1 MNRKSLFGTVFLI
14 LIILVVGFGAS
25 WLLLK
30 TGPETAPEE
39 KSQSA
44 RIVQTIPVV
53 GQTRDIAVSAYGS
66 VVPSRKV
73 VIKPQV
79 SGQVKHQNENMVVG
93 GQFYEGD
100 ELIRIDPQ
108 DYELALAAVRSDLE
122 RARFEREVE
131 SGRQV
136 IAQREW
142 DELQSGLDI
151 EEVNRSLVLREPHLR
166 RAEAMME
173 KAINDIEEAELQLS
187 RTVIR
192 APFNARVVEESVE
205 VGQLVGPN
213 STICELVG
221 TDEYW
226 IQVSVPFSELK
237 WIQFPQE
244 NLPGAEVEVVLD
256 AGEGEIATW
265 EGRVVRLLS
274 DLDDVGRMA
283 RVVVAVQDPLGL
295 EREKSDELPLLL
307 GSYVEVRVDAG
318 DLEDVIT
325 VPRDALREGDQVWV
339 VGPDN
344 LLRILQTEV
353 LWSEKDTVIISNSLE
368 KGDELIV
375 SDLRVGLPQMLVVPQ
390 RSSAFPELVEA
401 YENAVGN

>member
-1 MNRKSLFGTVFLI
+1 MNRKSLFGTIFLI
-14 LIILVVGFGAS
+14 LATIVIGVGVS
-25 WLLLK
+25 WFLIT
-30 TGPETAPEE
+30 TGPETTPEE
-39 KSQSA
+39 KKQTA

-53 GQTRDIAVSAYGS
+53 GQMRHIAVSAYGS
-66 VVPSRKV
+66 VIPSRKV
-73 VIKPQV
+73 VIRPQV
-79 SGQVKHQNENMVVG
+79 SGQVVHQSESMAIG
-93 GQFYEGD
+93 GQFREGE
-100 ELIRIDPQ
+100 ELIRIDPK

-122 RARFEREVE
+122 QAKFEREVE

-142 DELQSGLDI
+142 GELQADLDM

-166 RAEAMME
+166 RAEAMMK

-237 WIQFPQE
+237 WIQFPQGDTA
-244 NLPGAEVEVVLD
+244 GAPVEVVLD

-295 EREKSDELPLLL
+295 QSEKSDKLPLLL
-307 GSYVEVRVDAG
+307 GSYLEVRIDAG
-318 DLEDVIT
+318 DLENVIT
-325 VPRDALREGDQVWV
+325 IPRDAFREGDQIWV
-339 VGPDN
+339 VGTDN
-344 LLRILQTEV
+344 LLRVLRAEV
-353 LWSEKDTVIISNSLE
+353 LWPEKETVIIPNILE
-368 KGDELIV
+368 EGDELIV
-375 SDLRVGLPQMLVVPQ
+375 SDLRVALPQMLVEPQ
-390 RSSAFPELVEA
+390 RSTAFPELVEA
-401 YENAVGN
+401 YEKAIGN

>member
-53 GQTRDIAVSAYGS
+53 GQTRHIAVSAYGS

-79 SGQVKHQNENMVVG
+79 SGQVTHQNENMVVG

-344 LLRILQTEV
+344 LLEILQTEV

>member
-1 MNRKSLFGTVFLI
+1 MNRKSLFGTIFLI
-14 LIILVVGFGAS
+14 LIIMVLGVGVS
-25 WLLLK
+25 WFLLS
-30 TGPETAPEE
+30 TGPETTPEE

-44 RIVQTIPVV
+44 RIVQTIPVI
-53 GQTRDIAVSAYGS
+53 GQTRHIAVSAYGS

-73 VIKPQV
+73 VIRPQV
-79 SGQVKHQNENMVVG
+79 SGQVIHQNSNMAVG
-93 GQFYEGD
+93 GQFDEGD

-108 DYELALAAVRSDLE
+108 DYVLALAAVRSDLE
-122 RARFEREVE
+122 QARFEREVE

-205 VGQLVGPN
+205 VGQLVSPN

-237 WIQFPQE
+237 WIQFPQG
-244 NLPGAEVEVVLD
+244 NTPGAGVEVVLD
-256 AGEGEIATW
+256 AGEGEVATW

-283 RVVVAVQDPLGL
+283 RVVVAVQDPLDLDG
-295 EREKSDELPLLL
+295 KVGDELPLLL

-325 VPRDALREGDQVWV
+325 VPRDALREGDQIWV

-353 LWSEKDTVIISNSLE
+353 LWTEKDTVIITNSFE

-375 SDLRVGLPQMLVVPQ
+375 SDLRVALPQMLVAPQ
-390 RSSAFPELVEA
+390 RSSVFPELVEA
-401 YENAVGN
+401 YEKAVGN

>member
-1 MNRKSLFGTVFLI
+1 MNRKSLFGTVLLI
-14 LIILVVGFGAS
+14 LIILAVGLSVS
-25 WLLLK
+25 WFLLT

-53 GQTRDIAVSAYGS
+53 GQTRHIAVSAYGS

-73 VIKPQV
+73 VIRPQV
-79 SGQVKHQNENMVVG
+79 SGQVIRQSENMAVG

-122 RARFEREVE
+122 QARFEREVE

-237 WIQFPQE
+237 WIQFPQG

-274 DLDDVGRMA
+274 DLDEVGRMA
-283 RVVVAVQDPLGL
+283 RVVVAVHDPLGL
-295 EREKSDELPLLL
+295 ESEKSDELPLLL

-318 DLEDVIT
+318 ELENVIT
-325 VPRDALREGDQVWV
+325 VPRDSLREGDQIWV

-353 LWSEKDTVIISNSLE
+353 LWSEKDIVIISNSIE

-375 SDLRVGLPQMLVVPQ
+375 SDLRVALPQMLVSPQ
-390 RSSAFPELVEA
+390 RSSAFPELVDA
-401 YENAVGN
+401 YENADGN

>member
-14 LIILVVGFGAS
+14 LAIIVVGVGVS
-25 WLLLK
+25 WFLL
-30 TGPETAPEE
+30 TSGPETTPEE
-39 KSQSA
+39 KTQSA
-44 RIVQTIPVV
+44 RIVQTIPVI
-53 GQTRDIAVSAYGS
+53 GQMRHIAVSAYGS
-66 VVPSRKV
+66 VVPSRIV
-73 VIKPQV
+73 VIRPQV
-79 SGQVKHQNENMVVG
+79 SGQVVHLSDSMAIG
-93 GQFYEGD
+93 GQFREGE
-100 ELIRIDPQ
+100 ELIRIDPK
-108 DYELALAAVRSDLE
+108 DYELALSAVRSDLE
-122 RARFEREVE
+122 QARFEREVE

-142 DELQSGLDI
+142 DELQSDLDI

-187 RTVIR
+187 RTVIK

-205 VGQLVGPN
+205 IGQLVSPN
-213 STICELVG
+213 SPICELVG

-237 WIQFPQE
+237 WIQFPQGRT
-244 NLPGAEVEVVLD
+244 PGAPVEVVLD

-295 EREKSDELPLLL
+295 KSKSGDELPLLL
-307 GSYVEVRVDAG
+307 GSYVEARIDAG
-318 DLEDVIT
+318 DLENVIT
-325 VPRDALREGDQVWV
+325 VPRDALREGDQIWV

-353 LWSEKDTVIISNSLE
+353 LWTEKDTVIISNSLE

-375 SDLRVGLPQMLVVPQ
+375 SDLRVALPQMLVEPQ

-401 YENAVGN
+401 YEKAVGN

>member
-1 MNRKSLFGTVFLI
+1 MNRKSLFGTIFFI
-14 LIILVVGFGAS
+14 LIIIVVGTGVS
-25 WLLLK
+25 WFLLT

-39 KSQSA
+39 KTQSA
-44 RIVQTIPVV
+44 RIVQTIPVI
-53 GQTRDIAVSAYGS
+53 GQTRHIAVSAYGT

-73 VIKPQV
+73 VIRPQV
-79 SGQVKHQNENMVVG
+79 SGQVIQQSDSMAIG
-93 GQFYEGD
+93 GQFREGE
-100 ELIRIDPQ
+100 ELIRIDPK
-108 DYELALAAVRSDLE
+108 DYELALSAVRSDLE
-122 RARFEREVE
+122 QARFEREVE

-142 DELQSGLDI
+142 DELQSDLDI

-192 APFNARVVEESVE
+192 SPFNARVVEESVE
-205 VGQLVGPN
+205 VGQLVGSN

-237 WIQFPQE
+237 WIQFPE
-244 NLPGAEVEVVLD
+244 GNTPGAEVEVVLD
-256 AGEGEIATW
+256 AGEGEVATW

-283 RVVVAVQDPLGL
+283 RVVVAVQDPLAL
-295 EREKSDELPLLL
+295 ESKESDKLPLLL
-307 GSYVEVRVDAG
+307 GSYVEARIDAG
-318 DLEDVIT
+318 DLENVIT
-325 VPRDALREGDQVWV
+325 VPRDALREGDQIWV
-339 VGPDN
+339 VGSDN
-344 LLRILQTEV
+344 LLRIVQSEV
-353 LWSEKDTVIISNSLE
+353 LWAEKETVIISNRLE
-368 KGDELIV
+368 EDEELIV
-375 SDLRVGLPQMLVVPQ
+375 SDLRVGLPQMLVEPQ

-401 YENAVGN
+401 YEKAVGN